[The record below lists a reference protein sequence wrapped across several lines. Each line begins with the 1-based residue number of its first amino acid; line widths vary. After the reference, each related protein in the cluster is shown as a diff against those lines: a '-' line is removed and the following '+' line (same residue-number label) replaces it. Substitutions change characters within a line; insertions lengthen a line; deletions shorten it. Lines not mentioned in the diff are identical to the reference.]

1 MKTYK
6 KVVKISNS
14 LGFIIDKSITD
25 ILRIKKGDYVEV
37 EILKVKNSKEITL
50 KDLSPELINE
60 IKAIAIEELKIKYA
74 EQKSL

>member
-50 KDLSPELINE
+50 KDLSPELIEE
-60 IKAIAIEELKIKYA
+60 IKAIHKEELMRNYKENK
-74 EQKSL
+74 Q